1 MACESCVLVVDDD
14 PCLRQALAEAL
25 EALGCTAELAAD
37 GREALERLD
46 HLPRPC
52 LILLDLN
59 MPRLDGASFAR
70 IVRQDPRRRALPI
83 VSMSADRRRLV
94 HLGVDTHLVKPFSLE
109 ELAPTV
115 SRFCPKGSALA
126 AGPPRRPR
134 PAGPRAGPSSRC

>member
-1 MACESCVLVVDDD
+1 MACECCVLVVDDD

-25 EALGCTAELAAD
+25 EALGCKAELAAD

-52 LILLDLN
+52 LVLLDLN

-70 IVRQDPRRRALPI
+70 IVRQDPRRRSLPI
-83 VSMSADRRRLV
+83 VTMSADRRRLA
-94 HLGVDTHLVKPFSLE
+94 HPGVDTHLEKPFSFE

-115 SRFCPKGSALA
+115 SRFCPRRSALG
-126 AGPPRRPR
+126 AGALRRPH
-134 PAGPRAGPSSRC
+134 PAAPGRSC